1 MTISKETMDKIIKEV
16 KLLIDVDD
24 CVGVEI
30 GNGKGL
36 FIQVVDYGN
45 EKEYLI
51 ELNGVGEDNV
61 FEPCKEYNA
70 FAEFGN
76 MEKLVES
83 VENYL
88 F

>member
-1 MTISKETMDKIIKEV
+1 MTISKETMDKIIEEV

-36 FIQVVDYGN
+36 FVQVVDYG
-45 EKEYLI
+45 EKEYFI
-51 ELNGVGEDNV
+51 ELNNIEDGCY
-61 FEPCKEYNA
+61 EPCKEYNA

-76 MEKLVES
+76 IAKLVEN
-83 VENYL
+83 VESYL
-88 F
+88 S